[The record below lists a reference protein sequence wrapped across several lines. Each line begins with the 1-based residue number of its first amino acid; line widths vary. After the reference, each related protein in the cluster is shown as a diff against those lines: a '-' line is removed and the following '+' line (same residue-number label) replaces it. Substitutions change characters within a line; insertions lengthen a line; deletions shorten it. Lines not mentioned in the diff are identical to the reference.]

1 MPDQSQPTAPLIP
14 LIDPTLNV
22 KELVQLHEAH
32 RAALRAADQRY
43 QDAMREA
50 ETRRVNDLHRQRAA
64 FDRWKDEL
72 LRHQVL
78 DLAMISNDRFSKLE
92 QFRYESSGKGA
103 GVTAVVGYIFAF
115 VTVTVAVAVA
125 LIKSGH
131 L

>member
-1 MPDQSQPTAPLIP
+1 MVDQPLSGPPLIP

-32 RAALRAADQRY
+32 RTALRAADQRY
-43 QDAMREA
+43 QDALRDA
-50 ETRRVNDLHRQRAA
+50 ETRRVNDLYRQRAE

-103 GVTAVVGYIFAF
+103 GITAVVGYIFAF
-115 VTVTVAVAVA
+115 ITIAVAVAVA
-125 LIKSGH
+125 LVKSGH
-131 L
+131 V